1 MSVRPQPFSA
11 KPAPEGVA
19 PPDPRTAALANIK
32 RLHRRANH
40 GLYVL
45 AAFLL
50 LSFAA
55 QDDFSF
61 LPSFTPAFR
70 ESLGT
75 GPTPGFISMALV
87 VYLFS
92 AVIMTLARMM
102 SGVGK
107 TGGITHLGYL
117 GAFYGFFHLSGA
129 LADNIW
135 AVVGSGITI
144 LSLEAYQLWNYCQ
157 EEIRRE
163 QETLNQL
170 NRFPA
175 NTDGTSS

>member
-1 MSVRPQPFSA
+1 MSAHPDQSSA
-11 KPAPEGVA
+11 PPPPDEVS
-19 PPDPRTAALANIK
+19 PDPRAASLAAIR
-32 RLHRRANH
+32 RLHRRASH

-55 QDDFSF
+55 LDNFSF
-61 LPSFTPAFR
+61 LPVTTPAFR
-70 ESLGT
+70 ETMGA
-75 GPTPGFISMALV
+75 GPTDNFINMALV

-92 AVIMTLARMM
+92 AAIMALARMM
-102 SGVGK
+102 SGSGQ
-107 TGGITHLGYL
+107 TGGLAHLGYL
-117 GAFYGFFHLSGA
+117 GAFYGFFHYSGA

-135 AVVGSGITI
+135 AVLGSGITI

-163 QETLNQL
+163 QETI
-170 NRFPA
+170 A
-175 NTDGTSS
+175 NLDRKQSHQTSQH